1 MKKVLKIAALV
12 AVALLFIGTFVFLY
26 KKSQPQETVYETLTT
41 HIDTIR
47 RTTIV
52 TGTIEPRNEV
62 AIKPQIT
69 GIIAEIYKEA
79 GEMVAK
85 GEVIAKVKVIPE
97 MSQVNA
103 AESRVRLSR
112 MNAQQAKNDFER
124 AQKLYA
130 DKLISTEEMEKT
142 RLALRQSQEELQSAA
157 DALQIAKEGV
167 SASMA
172 DLSTTLIRST
182 IDGLIL
188 DIPVKVGNS
197 VVMSNSFNDG
207 TTIATVANMGDLI
220 FKGTIDETEV
230 AHLQKGMPMNISVGA
245 LPEKKF
251 AATLEFIAPKVK
263 TGQASNANTFEIKGA
278 MTVGGGVTIR
288 AGYSA
293 NAEVVLQALNGVLA
307 VPEAAVEF
315 EGKKA
320 FVHVLTSAEGIV
332 PQTFERRAIEVGLSD
347 GVNIEVRSGLK
358 KGDLLR
364 GNIQTETSQPA
375 QK

>member
-1 MKKVLKIAALV
+1 MKKALKIAALV
-12 AVALLFIGTFVFLY
+12 VVALIFIGTFVFLY
-26 KKSQPQETVYETLTT
+26 QKSQPKFTVYDLLET

-47 RTTIV
+47 RTSVV

-79 GEMVAK
+79 GQSVSK
-85 GEVIAKVKVIPE
+85 GEVIAKVKVIPD
-97 MSQVNA
+97 MSSLNA
-103 AESRVRLSR
+103 AESRVRLAKL
-112 MNAQQAKNDFER
+112 NNQQAQADYNR
-124 AQKLYA
+124 AEKLYA
-130 DKLISTEEMEKT
+130 DRLISTEEMEKA
-142 RLALRQSQEELQSAA
+142 RLALHQQREELKSAT

-207 TTIATVANMGDLI
+207 TTIATVANMSDLI
-220 FKGTIDETEV
+220 FKGSIDETEV
-230 AHLQKGMPMNISVGA
+230 APLTKGMPMDISIGA
-245 LPEKKF
+245 LPDKKF
-251 AATLEFIAPKVK
+251 HARLEFVAPKVK
-263 TGQASNANTFEIKGA
+263 TEANSTGNTFEIKGA
-278 MTVGGGVTIR
+278 LTVGGGVTIR

-293 NAEVVLQALNGVLA
+293 NAEIVLHQLAGVQAL
-307 VPEAAVEF
+307 PESAVEF
-315 EGKKA
+315 AGGKA
-320 FVHVLTSAEGIV
+320 YVYILTSKEGEM
-332 PQTFERRAIEVGLSD
+332 PQTFERRQIETGLSD

-358 KGDLLR
+358 KGEKVR
-364 GNIQTETSQPA
+364 GNIQHDNNS
-375 QK
+375 KG